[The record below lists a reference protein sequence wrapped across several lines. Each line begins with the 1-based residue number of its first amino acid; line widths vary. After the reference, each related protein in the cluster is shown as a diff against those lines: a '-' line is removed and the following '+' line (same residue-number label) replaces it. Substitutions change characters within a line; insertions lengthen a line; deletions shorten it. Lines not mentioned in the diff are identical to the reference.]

1 MRNVRRGLAVVLA
14 LVMLLP
20 SILIPGM
27 AAGKY
32 QDVPDSSWYSA
43 AVEYVTEKGYMAG
56 VSEDSFA
63 PNTPVTRAMFVTV
76 LAKVAGVKG
85 LDDTASVFSDVPAG
99 KWYTGS
105 VAWAAQNGIVSGVSA
120 TEFAPNRKITRQD
133 MCVILSK
140 FVQVM
145 EYELPQNGAANFND
159 AATISS
165 YARGAVAECTAA
177 NLIAGFSDGTFR
189 PKGTA
194 TRAQIAVIIMR
205 LAELLEGKPVDPV
218 PMPAQEFNGAA
229 GEDMTVAV
237 NAPEGALPENTNMTV
252 SRVTDEAALGAIAE
266 KINGQVYA
274 AADITFTKDGA
285 ELEPEKAVEVQISLD
300 GLENLKNPTVY
311 HLRSDDTVEVVS
323 SEFVSVNRSA
333 NDKALRFYA
342 KDFSVYIIGEGSDTK
357 LLTVEFRNKDNSII
371 SVQALR
377 ISTLNNEAYVTGGKD
392 YIYDPGVPA
401 ITATQSFEGWAFNNA
416 NFTEED
422 HGYSVEEINNLIKEN
437 RQTYIS
443 NNQDV
448 TLTYYAKV
456 YNVRYVVYHDQAGA
470 VLMSQAFHVED
481 NNGTVSPK
489 DVKIEHAY
497 VGFMGGQN
505 FAGWIEEKYVDV
517 AGDYPLYKS
526 TLNTAEAPSGNVYK
540 NGATYNLNDTLQLY
554 PYLNTGHWLVF
565 DTYKDQ
571 DEDATST
578 SYIGPVFYEEGK
590 NTVAP
595 AVPTRTGY
603 EFKGWYKEKDFTN
616 RFIFGSPINEDTT
629 IYAKWEP
636 KATTYQVVFW
646 QQNPT
651 DAVDAADSA
660 KTYSY
665 YKSDVRVATTGTSVQ
680 LNLSESGIAADNRL
694 GGNSTTD
701 IGEMGFYFTYNGTKS
716 DTGSEVVKGDGSTV
730 LNVYYDRKVIT
741 YNFYGD
747 LTTGYSSFNGDYY
760 SSYYPHYGIVNN
772 SYVRLNNSSSTYSDG
787 DYRSPNGNWYYGSNT
802 RYTGT
807 VYHLTFDTE
816 TLSNNSADVQYGSIR
831 GLYGSTMDSFDW
843 SSASTTISGNDW
855 PYSGNYL
862 MWHDESTGRYQNRM
876 FQYTTGEATTST
888 TINYYLNQYQVSSTT
903 RPYTCLGQDTDGS
916 FTITLDEG
924 ALKSTETLYFAGD
937 EYFGYELDR
946 YNKTANNY
954 NSATQW
960 NGGQVSCSYSEIGSG
975 HAYFYYKRNQW
986 NFVYESNNSQVK
998 TESVYWEK
1006 SLSSLS
1012 SYVPTNGPEG
1022 CYFDGWYADP
1032 GFDTPFDFT
1041 QEMPNHAVV
1050 VYAKWTTI
1058 RFRVVLDP
1066 TGGQTG
1072 VNASDIT
1079 FPGNQATTFRVDYG
1093 ELVEGSSINNA
1104 EREGYT
1110 LLGWYLDKEYT
1121 IPYNFSN
1128 PVTTS
1133 TQNVDMDYINA
1144 PDADRQGNDPWNI
1157 NSETGNPLHYT
1168 DVGKDDVRGKLTI
1181 YAQWRQDPD
1190 GVVGI
1195 NVEYQATDANG
1206 NTGKFTQNN
1215 ANKWPDP
1222 NLYADQAKA
1231 FGQPASTPDD
1241 PTLQFLYW
1249 EILDKD
1255 KNVVG
1260 KAYPGQLWTVDFKNA
1275 VEETLSASDS
1285 ETETYITAT
1294 EDDAEPSRSFH
1305 PGEIVMPRTETVTVY
1320 APVDTVETG
1329 TDYLIGVKASNGT
1342 TYLLMSYNPS
1352 TGTYYGSASLS
1363 GYTTDHLS
1371 YAIPAVLD
1379 ENGNVTGV
1387 DASNISG
1394 ATLAHVEWIFN
1405 STSNGKYSIQSGY
1418 NSSYYLRVGDD
1429 STNTTNLN
1437 LYPASYSSGYGATW
1451 VWDSSTHR
1459 LSHYYSSSYARMY
1472 LSMLTVGGV
1481 PTYFD
1486 VDNDTDYARE
1496 VQLYKKTTIEVGPTM
1511 HTVTFMDGYNNTK
1524 IADVEVEDGGAATAP
1539 DAPDHSAQG
1548 MIFNGWD
1555 TAFDNV
1561 TEDII
1566 VTAQYVNQSTLSY
1579 TVTFRYMD
1587 SQGEWVSESQTVK
1600 HGENANA
1607 PTVPTPPTGYTFNSW
1622 DKKYTNITS
1631 NLTINAVYKQ
1641 VATKKYTITLRAK
1654 YGLKTTEAKTH
1665 INWYANDGGEANN
1678 GAGDRF
1684 QQNRLNINQSVA
1696 IPTPTTWTAGTWEPG
1711 QTIQAPTGLSWP
1723 GHTFLGWARVDS
1735 QTGADAKAH
1744 PEFATVDDCWLIWHE
1759 DANAS
1764 GGGYYT
1770 VNLEKDPEYEANGGT
1785 ADKHE
1790 ANVAADE
1797 MRPYHDMY
1805 AVWKF
1810 NGFFVYHSATGLLE
1824 AVDVPTRFV
1833 VDNENTGAGHIVT
1846 NDTYDITSLVTDG
1859 YLYGGYYM
1867 SYGGVNTEA
1876 IDTLVGNYKA
1886 PGRDGWTAPTR
1897 WTRGQFA
1904 SFDVEGYTGED
1915 YDFSCEL
1922 YTGTSRK
1929 NAANNYYWQNAC
1941 TVNGKTDFVPTPGE
1955 VYYLKEVPAEFLTL
1969 KYVYVYDELD
1979 GNATDGFKIKNFF
1992 LFTLV
1997 DDNQYNDIGF
2007 RMLDNST
2014 SMYDAMAASVTTKS
2028 SLSKSYTVSQRSSEN
2043 HPNPIEIKIEAQT
2056 FGVAGGYVAT
2066 LHKDDLVN
2074 KNFAIVPTWVT
2085 KDGVTVGNVPQS
2097 LEVPQVHK
2105 GEGSN
2110 VKATPLNGYVGTE
2123 KLYVN
2128 VEGVL
2133 ISSNSDTDVWE
2144 DANAVTKF
2152 YFFGDGNNKAWST
2165 ARKVKGHIYCAT
2177 VPAGN
2182 WTTVVIARCKPGTE
2196 YKAMDD
2202 IWSDAWGQ
2210 SRDITLKPNSNYIY
2224 SFVTDQR
2231 PDKTPEWRT
2240 YNPNE

>member
-32 QDVPDSSWYSA
+32 QDVSDTSWYSA
-43 AVEYVTEKGYMAG
+43 AVEYVTEKGYMTG

-133 MCVILSK
+133 MCLILSK

-145 EYELPQNGAANFND
+145 EYELPQNGAASFND

-194 TRAQIAVIIMR
+194 TRAQIASIIMR
-205 LAELLEGKPVDPV
+205 LDKMLAGQIVEPV

-252 SRVTDEAALGAIAE
+252 SRVTDEAALAAIAE
-266 KINGQVYA
+266 KTGTEIYA

-300 GLENLKNPTVY
+300 GLENLQNPYVI
-311 HLRSDDTVEVVS
+311 HVRDDGGIEYMSVEVVS
-323 SEFVSVNRSA
+323 ISRDGSG
-333 NDKALRFYA
+333 KALRFYA
-342 KDFSVYIIGEGSDTK
+342 KDFSVYAVGDGGTNPIQ
-357 LLTVEFRNKDNSII
+357 LLTVEFYAKNSTGNWEKINAQGIRMDQI
-371 SVQALR
+371 SKLD
-377 ISTLNNEAYVTGGKD
+377 TPC
-392 YIYDPGVPA
+392 YDPGVPTL
-401 ITATQSFEGWAFNNA
+401 TASQSFEGWSDKQ
-416 NFTEED
+416 NFAETD
-422 HGYSVEEINNLIKEN
+422 KGLSVADIN
-437 RQTYIS
+437 TYIKTNYNAS
-443 NNQDV
+443 STAA
-448 TLTYYAKV
+448 TLKYYAEV
-456 YNVRYVVYHDQAGA
+456 YEVRYVVYHDQAGA
-470 VLMSQAFHVED
+470 VLMTQSYHIHEGNATE
-481 NNGTVSPK
+481 T
-489 DVKIEHAY
+489 VKIEHAY

-526 TLNTAEAPSGNVYK
+526 TLNTAEAPTGDVYK
-540 NGATYNLNDTLQLY
+540 NGATYTLSDTLQLY

-571 DEDATST
+571 DADSTST

-590 NTVAP
+590 NTAAP

-603 EFKGWYKEKDFTN
+603 EFKGWYKEKAFTN

-629 IYAKWEP
+629 IYAKWAP

-660 KTYSY
+660 KTYSF
-665 YKSDVRVATTGTSVQ
+665 YKSDVRGATTGASVQ
-680 LNLSESGIAADNRL
+680 LNLSDSGTTADNRL
-694 GGNSTTD
+694 GGNSATS
-701 IGEMGFYFTYNGTKS
+701 IGEMGFYFTYNETNS
-716 DTGSEVVKGDGSTV
+716 NTSSAVVKGDGSTV

-747 LTTGYSSFNGDYY
+747 LTTGYSSFNGNYY
-760 SSYYPHYGIVNN
+760 SSFYPHYGRTVNN
-772 SYVRLNNSSSTYSDG
+772 GNYTYFPIYTNASTYSDG
-787 DYRSPNGNWYYGSNT
+787 DYRSPTWYTNAACT
-802 RYTGT
+802 NRYSGD

-816 TLSNNSADVQYGSIR
+816 TLSNNSADVQFGSIQ

-862 MWHDESTGRYQNRM
+862 MWHDETTGRYQNKM

-888 TINYYLNQYQVSSTT
+888 TINYYLNQYEVSGTT

-916 FTITLDEG
+916 FTITLDE
-924 ALKSTETLYFAGD
+924 ASMKSTETLYLAGD
-937 EYFGYELDR
+937 EYFGYALDR
-946 YNKTANNY
+946 YNKTTDNY

-960 NGGQVSCSYSEIGSG
+960 DGGRVTCSYSDIGSNG
-975 HAYFYYKRNQW
+975 HAYFYYARNKW

-1006 SLSSLS
+1006 SLSSLA

-1032 GFDTPFDFT
+1032 GFNTPFDFN
-1041 QEMPNHAVV
+1041 QEMPNHAVQI
-1050 VYAKWTTI
+1050 YAKWTTI

-1072 VNASDIT
+1072 VNSSDIT

-1144 PDADRQGNDPWNI
+1144 SDADRQGDDPWNI

-1168 DVGKDDVRGKLTI
+1168 DVGLDNVRGKLTI

-1215 ANKWPDP
+1215 ATMWPDP

-1285 ETETYITAT
+1285 ETETYITAP
-1294 EDDAEPSRSFH
+1294 EADAEPSRSF
-1305 PGEIVMPRTETVTVY
+1305 PAGEIVVPRTEIMTVY
-1320 APVDTVETG
+1320 APVDTIETG
-1329 TDYLIGVKASNGT
+1329 TDYLIGVTASNGT

-1363 GYTTDHLS
+1363 GYTTNQLS
-1371 YAIPAVLD
+1371 YAIPAVKD

-1418 NSSYYLRVGDD
+1418 NSNYYLRVGDD

-1437 LYPASYSSGYGATW
+1437 LYPAAYSSGYGATW

-1486 VDNDTDYARE
+1486 VDNDANYAKT
-1496 VQLYKKTTIEVGPTM
+1496 VQLYKKTTIEVGPTT
-1511 HTVTFMDGYNNTK
+1511 HTVTFVDGYTHQT
-1524 IADVEVEDGGAATAP
+1524 IETQPVVDGSPAIAP
-1539 DAPDHSAQG
+1539 DAPDHSDQR
-1548 MIFNGWD
+1548 MIFTGWD
-1555 TAFDNV
+1555 TAFDNI
-1561 TEDII
+1561 TEDIT
-1566 VTAQYVNQSTLSY
+1566 VTAQYVDQSTLSY
-1579 TVTFRYMD
+1579 TVTFRYMN
-1587 SQGEWVSESQTVK
+1587 SEGEWIETSQTVN
-1600 HGENANA
+1600 HGSAA
-1607 PTVPTPPTGYTFNSW
+1607 TPPTVPTPPTGYTFNSW
-1622 DKKYTNITS
+1622 DKRFDNVTANMTV
-1631 NLTINAVYKQ
+1631 NAVYKRE
-1641 VATKKYTITLRAK
+1641 ATKKYTITLRAV
-1654 YGLKTTEAKTH
+1654 YGLKSTEATTH
-1665 INWYANDGGEANN
+1665 IFWYANNGTPDHN
-1678 GAGDRF
+1678 GAGVR
-1684 QQNRLNINQSVA
+1684 QEMTGIQINEPKG
-1696 IPTPTTWTAGTWEPG
+1696 IPTPDSFTYTTTRATE
-1711 QTIQAPTGLSWP
+1711 TGLVYE
-1723 GHTFLGWARVDS
+1723 GHTFLGWARLNNN
-1735 QTGADAKAH
+1735 TGTDETFH
-1744 PEFATVDDCWLIWHE
+1744 PELTEDDLYLRWVDHGDG
-1759 DANAS
+1759 N
-1764 GGGYYT
+1764 GYHFE
-1770 VNLEKDPEYEANGGT
+1770 VNDPENGFNGWT
-1785 ADKHE
+1785 DVSK
-1790 ANVAADE
+1790 VAADE

-1805 AVWKF
+1805 AVWGPGPF
-1810 NGFFVYHSATGLLE
+1810 YVFHSATGKLE
-1824 AVDVPTRFV
+1824 AIPVRLSTGTSYTAASVFEE
-1833 VDNENTGAGHIVT
+1833 ENLV
-1846 NDTYDITSLVTDG
+1846 NLVTPG
-1859 YLYGGYYM
+1859 YLYGGYYKT
-1867 SYGGVNTEA
+1867 YGGVKEA
-1876 IDTLVGNYKA
+1876 DVTAAVYA
-1886 PGRDGWTAPTR
+1886 YEHTPVAAAADAGWTTDS
-1897 WTRGQFA
+1897 T
-1904 SFDVEGYTGED
+1904 
-1915 YDFSCEL
+1915 
-1922 YTGTSRK
+1922 TSRK
-1929 NAANNYYWQNAC
+1929 TYNFVDGTNFKSYDGSAVKTNITGTDTRFWTKNDAYGTFTARVKVDGAYQNVEHNDAS
-1941 TVNGKTDFVPTPGE
+1941 GDAMRPVPGT
-1955 VYYLKEVPAEFLTL
+1955 VYYLKEVPEQYLTT
-1969 KYVYVYDELD
+1969 KYVYTYDKTD
-1979 GNATDGFKIKNFF
+1979 GNKIKDFF
-1992 LFTLV
+1992 MLTLV
-1997 DDNQYNDIGF
+1997 DDSYYNSIGF
-2007 RMLDNST
+2007 RTVEGAESVAEAAEGEFMNRKSLASYFTVSETNHPESSITINASSFGLSSGYVGILQDNTQIVANRSFTLMPSWTTLDNVNVNSHGTLKLTVNGDKTAITYELLPGSVPVSYSRVYVRIDNHLDWWDST
-2014 SMYDAMAASVTTKS
+2014 DAVTRLCFYNNSTGTSVWKDATNAGEKGFFECEIPTGNWQGFVVVRCDPDKTGWGAKWDQS
-2028 SLSKSYTVSQRSSEN
+2028 IDISLDRSKN
-2043 HPNPIEIKIEAQT
+2043 
-2056 FGVAGGYVAT
+2056 
-2066 LHKDDLVN
+2066 LVFVEDY
-2074 KNFAIVPTWVT
+2074 KEYP
-2085 KDGVTVGNVPQS
+2085 DGVT
-2097 LEVPQVHK
+2097 K
-2105 GEGSN
+2105 YR
-2110 VKATPLNGYVGTE
+2110 AYYT
-2123 KLYVN
+2123 
-2128 VEGVL
+2128 GV
-2133 ISSNSDTDVWE
+2133 
-2144 DANAVTKF
+2144 
-2152 YFFGDGNNKAWST
+2152 
-2165 ARKVKGHIYCAT
+2165 
-2177 VPAGN
+2177 
-2182 WTTVVIARCKPGTE
+2182 
-2196 YKAMDD
+2196 
-2202 IWSDAWGQ
+2202 
-2210 SRDITLKPNSNYIY
+2210 
-2224 SFVTDQR
+2224 
-2231 PDKTPEWRT
+2231 
-2240 YNPNE
+2240 YNP